1 MFSIINIE
9 NALSKALTTQS
20 CVKFGEFEEAWLK
33 FTNQYDFLG
42 GSIQYGF
49 EEEAEVVGRIDFKDF
64 ENIYLKLLSGKRNI
78 IGEWA
83 EQIRID
89 MDKAGRKLY
98 GLPEQ
103 VSTEEPMAEFDFF
116 DENDDHTK
124 VVIYKKDGYVYYD
137 RRVDQSWYEHDVHS
151 CSGIYRSCTVSE
163 LIRRYAWCGR
173 YCNSDVDFTN
183 QYSCNSTSVGIWNF
197 FLNQNS
203 GTSDRSF

>member
-64 ENIYLKLLSGKRNI
+64 ENIYLKLLSGKRNL

-137 RRVDQSWYEHDVHS
+137 RAYYCCSTRYYYTCRFNLGEEKKLLHYIADNSENGLEDYLECLEGFAVVDITRV
-151 CSGIYRSCTVSE
+151 
-163 LIRRYAWCGR
+163 A
-173 YCNSDVDFTN
+173 
-183 QYSCNSTSVGIWNF
+183 
-197 FLNQNS
+197 
-203 GTSDRSF
+203 